1 MNLSDEIE
9 GEGPRDWC
17 PRRLTTACIV
27 ALVTLAERERGE
39 RETERRER
47 ALRIRAECE
56 GDDEVGH
63 YVNWFGL

>member
-27 ALVTLAERERGE
+27 ALVTLAERERRERDGEE
-39 RETERRER
+39 RESSENKGR
-47 ALRIRAECE
+47 
-56 GDDEVGH
+56 V
-63 YVNWFGL
+63 